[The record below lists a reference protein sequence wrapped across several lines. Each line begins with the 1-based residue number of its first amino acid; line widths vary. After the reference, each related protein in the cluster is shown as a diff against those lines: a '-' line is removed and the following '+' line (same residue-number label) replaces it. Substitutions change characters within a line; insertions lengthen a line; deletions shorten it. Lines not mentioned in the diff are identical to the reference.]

1 MKNKSTNHKKK
12 ILTII
17 KSECDEGKKVPLTYC
32 DGYCIDYVP
41 KVESRLRHEVENF
54 TVVFSNRQDRNP
66 IEIVCNALWIGHGKN
81 ALYRVEDIENKWS
94 CK

>member
-17 KSECDEGKKVPLTYC
+17 KSECDEGKKVLLAYC

-41 KVESRLRHEVENF
+41 KAESRLRNEVESF
-54 TVVFSNRQDRNP
+54 TVVFSNRQNRSP
-66 IEIVCNALWIGHGKN
+66 IEIVCNALWIGRGKN
-81 ALYRVEDIENKWS
+81 ALHRVEDIENKWS